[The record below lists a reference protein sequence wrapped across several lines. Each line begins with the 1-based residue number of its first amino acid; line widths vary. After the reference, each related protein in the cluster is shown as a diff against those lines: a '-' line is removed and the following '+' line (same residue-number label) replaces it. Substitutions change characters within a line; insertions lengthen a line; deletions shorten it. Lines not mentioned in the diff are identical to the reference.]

1 MKATE
6 KVSFSSYATI
16 LKCNAATLNTAFN
29 YRQSFQ
35 DIRLKV
41 TPLLRQDV
49 SAIISVDLSDLIP
62 QAGALMMA
70 SPQLE
75 ERERHKLN
83 TNS

>member
-1 MKATE
+1 LKATE
-6 KVSFSSYATI
+6 SYFMPQV
-16 LKCNAATLNTAFN
+16 LKRNVVTSNTAFN

-35 DIRLKV
+35 AIRLKV
-41 TPLLRQDV
+41 TPLRQGV
-49 SAIISVDLSDLIP
+49 SAIISFDLSDLIP

-83 TNS
+83 INANGFR